1 MKRLSEYIK
10 ISNKV
15 MDSKGPDYQDC
26 ETDSRENYTGRFD
39 G

>member
-15 MDSKGPDYQDC
+15 MDSKGSDFQEC
-26 ETDSRENYTGRFD
+26 ELDSRNNYTGRFN

>member
-15 MDSKGPDYQDC
+15 LSNKGYDFQEC
-26 ETDSRENYTGRFD
+26 ELDSRNNYVGRFN